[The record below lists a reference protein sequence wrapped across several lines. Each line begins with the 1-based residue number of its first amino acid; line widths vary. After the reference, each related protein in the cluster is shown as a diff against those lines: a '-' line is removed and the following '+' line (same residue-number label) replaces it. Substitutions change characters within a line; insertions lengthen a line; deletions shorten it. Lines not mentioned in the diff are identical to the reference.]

1 MEILLRAILH
11 VFTVG
16 SYSLC
21 LSRSLTHSR
30 LILALSEIVVKRVN
44 QLTNLVLVFMP
55 DVGSKNY
62 IYFSNMQRTCQQIT
76 QCYRSTILELQH
88 HIAVRMACARHKLH
102 YYPYR
107 LLKKNKIK

>member
-1 MEILLRAILH
+1 
-11 VFTVG
+11 
-16 SYSLC
+16 
-21 LSRSLTHSR
+21 
-30 LILALSEIVVKRVN
+30 VKRVN

-107 LLKKNKIK
+107 LLKKTKQKQIIWRQSIMSFKDEIQHVLCGVHKECNEFFFIIK